1 MLARAARRP
10 RAFGRALP
18 RRVAMLSVHTS
29 PLHQP
34 GTGDAGG
41 MNVYIVELAK
51 RLAAIDIEVEIFTR
65 ATTGAL
71 PPAVE
76 LAPGVL
82 VRHVDAGPYEGLAKE
97 DLPAQLCAF
106 THGVMQAWAGHRP
119 GHYDLVH
126 SHYWLSGHV
135 GWLAAER
142 WGTPLVHA
150 MHTMAKV
157 KNAALAVGDTPEPA
171 ARVIGETQIVR
182 AADRLIA
189 NTDEEAGELIRHYES
204 DPAKVAVVHPGVNL
218 DRFRPAPP
226 QDLSYATNAQ
236 VTPYGT
242 AHGATR
248 DTGHGAP
255 RDTRHE
261 APRDTKSGPTT
272 SGPTD
277 TPTGR
282 TTTGRTPTGRDRTA
296 HDHPLHEGPT
306 HPTPPHFDP
315 AVIAA
320 SRAAARERLGLPQHA
335 LVPLFA
341 GRIQPLKAPDIVLR
355 AVAHLLTEHPSLRDR
370 VVLPIVGG
378 PSGSGL
384 AKPEGLHKLAAQLG
398 IADLVRFRPPVGQE
412 QLADWYRAASVLV
425 MPSYSESFGLV
436 AIEAQ
441 ACGTPVVAAA
451 VGGLPVAVRDGVS
464 GFLIDGHDPAH
475 YARALRRFAFDPTLA
490 TRMGVDA
497 ARHAHSFGWD
507 RAAAATADVYGAALH
522 ERRGRLRSTHG

>member
-1 MLARAARRP
+1 MVTTYTSRLGARRGTP
-10 RAFGRALP
+10 HKRWTVGRRV

-41 MNVYIVELAK
+41 MNVYIVELAR
-51 RLAAIDIEVEIFTR
+51 RLAERDIEVEIFTR
-65 ATTGAL
+65 ATTGGA

-142 WGTPLVHA
+142 WGVPLVHA

-157 KNAALAVGDTPEPA
+157 KNAALAADDCPEPT
-171 ARVIGETQIVR
+171 ARVIGETQVVA

-189 NTDEEAGELIRHYES
+189 NTDEEAAELARHY
-204 DPAKVAVVHPGVNL
+204 DAAPGKVAVVHPGVNL
-218 DRFRPAPP
+218 DRFRPDA
-226 QDLSYATNAQ
+226 
-236 VTPYGT
+236 G
-242 AHGATR
+242 
-248 DTGHGAP
+248 
-255 RDTRHE
+255 
-261 APRDTKSGPTT
+261 
-272 SGPTD
+272 
-277 TPTGR
+277 GR
-282 TTTGRTPTGRDRTA
+282 
-296 HDHPLHEGPT
+296 
-306 HPTPPHFDP
+306 
-315 AVIAA
+315 
-320 SRAAARERLGLPQHA
+320 SAARARLGLPQDA
-335 LVPLFA
+335 VIPLFA
-341 GRIQPLKAPDIVLR
+341 GRIQPLKAPDVLVR
-355 AVAHLLTEHPSLRDR
+355 AVAVLLERDPALRER
-370 VVLPIVGG
+370 LVVPIVGG

-384 AKPEGLHKLAAQLG
+384 AKPEALHKLAARLG
-398 IADLVRFRPPVGQE
+398 VCDVIRFQPPVDQAR
-412 QLADWYRAASVLV
+412 LADWYRAATVLV

-451 VGGLPVAVRDGVS
+451 VGGLPVAVADGRT
-464 GFLIDGHDPAH
+464 GFLVPGHDPRD
-475 YARALRRFAFDPTLA
+475 YADALRRFVDHPHLA
-490 TRMGVDA
+490 DDLGAAA
-497 ARHAHSFGWD
+497 ARHARGFGWG
-507 RAAAATADVYGAALH
+507 AAAADTAEVYAAAQQEH
-522 ERRGRLRSTHG
+522 RRHLRSAHG

>member
-1 MLARAARRP
+1 MSQYVSRLGRRSPAAPPRLRIPGVSGLPVPGISGLPGSHGSHRR
-10 RAFGRALP
+10 P

-51 RLAAIDIEVEIFTR
+51 RLAEINIEVEIFTR

-97 DLPAQLCAF
+97 ELPAQLCAF

-119 GHYDLVH
+119 GYYDLVH

-142 WGTPLVHA
+142 WGVPLVHA

-157 KNAALAVGDTPEPA
+157 KNAALAEGDTPEPA

-189 NTDEEAGELIRHYES
+189 NTSEEAGELVRHYEAE
-204 DPAKVAVVHPGVNL
+204 PGKVAVVHPGVNL
-218 DRFRPAPP
+218 DRFRPA
-226 QDLSYATNAQ
+226 D
-236 VTPYGT
+236 G
-242 AHGATR
+242 
-248 DTGHGAP
+248 
-255 RDTRHE
+255 
-261 APRDTKSGPTT
+261 
-272 SGPTD
+272 
-277 TPTGR
+277 
-282 TTTGRTPTGRDRTA
+282 
-296 HDHPLHEGPT
+296 
-306 HPTPPHFDP
+306 
-315 AVIAA
+315 
-320 SRAAARERLGLPQHA
+320 RAAARHRLGLPQDA
-335 LVPLFA
+335 LIPLFA
-341 GRIQPLKAPDIVLR
+341 GRIQPLKAPDVLLR
-355 AVAHLLTEHPSLRDR
+355 AVAVLLDERPALRSNI
-370 VVLPIVGG
+370 VVPVVGG

-384 AKPEGLHKLAAQLG
+384 AKPEGLQKLAARLG
-398 IADLVRFRPPVGQE
+398 IADVVRFQPPVGQD
-412 QLADWYRAASVLV
+412 QLADWFRAASVLV

-441 ACGTPVVAAA
+441 AAGTPVLAAS
-451 VGGLPVAVRDGVS
+451 VGGLPVAVRDEVT
-464 GFLIDGHDPAH
+464 GFLISGHEPAH
-475 YARALRRFAFDPTLA
+475 YARVLRDFADHPQLVD
-490 TRMGVDA
+490 RMGTAA
-497 ARHAHSFGWD
+497 ARHAQSFGWETS
-507 RAAAATADVYGAALH
+507 ASATADVYTAAMH
-522 ERRGRLRSTHG
+522 DFRSSGRHVRSHHG

>member
-1 MLARAARRP
+1 MSQYVSRLRSRPHGQFPGQARLRLPGSLRR
-10 RAFGRALP
+10 P

-41 MNVYIVELAK
+41 MNVYIVELARK
-51 RLAAIDIEVEIFTR
+51 LASINIEVEIFTR
-65 ATTGAL
+65 ATTGTL

-97 DLPAQLCAF
+97 ELPAQLCAF

-119 GHYDLVH
+119 GYYDLVH

-142 WGTPLVHA
+142 WGVPLVHA

-189 NTDEEAGELIRHYES
+189 NTAEEADELVRHYEA
-204 DPAKVAVVHPGVNL
+204 DPGKVAVVHPGVNL
-218 DRFRPAPP
+218 DRFRP
-226 QDLSYATNAQ
+226 
-236 VTPYGT
+236 
-242 AHGATR
+242 
-248 DTGHGAP
+248 TGGGVA
-255 RDTRHE
+255 E
-261 APRDTKSGPTT
+261 
-272 SGPTD
+272 
-277 TPTGR
+277 
-282 TTTGRTPTGRDRTA
+282 
-296 HDHPLHEGPT
+296 
-306 HPTPPHFDP
+306 
-315 AVIAA
+315 
-320 SRAAARERLGLPQHA
+320 SRAAARARLGLPKDA
-335 LVPLFA
+335 VIPLFA
-341 GRIQPLKAPDIVLR
+341 GRIQPLKAPDILLR
-355 AVAHLLTEHPSLRDR
+355 AAAALLAEDPSLRSR
-370 VVLPIVGG
+370 LVVPVVGG

-384 AKPEGLHKLAAQLG
+384 AKPEGLQKLAARLG
-398 IADLVRFRPPVGQE
+398 IADLVQFRPPVGQE

-464 GFLIDGHDPAH
+464 GFLVAGHDPAD
-475 YARALRRFAFDPTLA
+475 YARALRRFVVDPSLPA
-490 TRMGVDA
+490 RMGTDA
-497 ARHAHSFGWD
+497 ARHAQSFGWD
-507 RAAAATADVYGAALH
+507 TAAAATGEVYTAAMQ
-522 ERRGRLRSTHG
+522 ERRRHLRSLHG